1 MSAFGT
7 TTIAAHITATAQQGL
22 PALTA
27 PAHLTKVVILVTLMV
42 IAEPAMFV
50 AADAAGYLPAGN
62 PTKATRLIFRNTNN
76 HDKIW
81 HNLTCLA

>member
-1 MSAFGT
+1 MV
-7 TTIAAHITATAQQGL
+7 TAQPDL

-27 PAHLTKVVILVTLMV
+27 PAHLTKAVILATLMV
-42 IAEPAMFV
+42 IAEPAMF
-50 AADAAGYLPAGN
+50 AAAVIAEDPTAWS
-62 PTKATRLIFRNTNN
+62 PTKSARLIFRNTNN